1 MVFQKF
7 IRGKY
12 FEHEEIEMGSI
23 ETNRKG
29 ISTGA
34 HEGRSRAHFWQ
45 SCASYLE
52 IPKICLVSDINKED
66 TAQ

>member
-1 MVFQKF
+1 MIFQKV

-23 ETNRKG
+23 ETEKG

-45 SCASYLE
+45 SRASYLE
-52 IPKICLVSDINKED
+52 IPKICFVSDINKED

>member
-1 MVFQKF
+1 MIFQKV

-23 ETNRKG
+23 ETEKG

-45 SCASYLE
+45 SRASYLE